1 MPDIAM
7 ETKNI
12 LRAYELLT
20 KALAARANTKEY
32 YEVKKRMSQVEISA
46 LRCLQQSRNLANYQ
60 ANKANGRTK
69 KRGSHRVTLPGEPEG
84 LLASSSAID
93 VRPLC

>member
-12 LRAYELLT
+12 LRSYELLT

-32 YEVKKRMSQVEISA
+32 YEVKQQMSQVEISA
-46 LRCLQQSRNLANYQ
+46 LKRLQQSRSLANYQ
-60 ANKANGRTK
+60 TNKAKGRAK
-69 KRGSHRVTLPGEPEG
+69 KRGSHRLDLPGEPAR
-84 LLASSSAID
+84 LLASNSAINI
-93 VRPLC
+93 RPPC

>member
-20 KALAARANTKEY
+20 KALAARANAKEY
-32 YEVKKRMSQVEISA
+32 YEVKQHMSEVEISA
-46 LRCLQQSRNLANYQ
+46 LKRLQQSRSLANYQ
-60 ANKANGRTK
+60 TNKAKGRTK
-69 KRGSHRVTLPGEPEG
+69 TRGRRRLDLPGEPVG
-84 LLASSSAID
+84 LLASNSAVDI
-93 VRPLC
+93 RPQC